1 MRELHFTVPEQF
13 DGARGKFFLRSFC
26 GLSYRTVLELKQVE
40 NGVTADGVLLRTIDR
55 VRAGQQVVIR
65 LPQEKERPQQAVELH
80 VPVLYEDDDVLIFD
94 KPPFMPVHPSAG
106 HADDTLA
113 NAAAAYLRQKGECA
127 TFRPVNRL
135 DRNTSGIVV
144 TAKHAHAA
152 YALGG
157 TVEKAYLAA
166 VQGALTG
173 SGTIDAPLRRM
184 EGHGIRREIGEGGER
199 AVTHWKA
206 LAQGNGHT
214 LLAVRLETGRTH
226 QIRAHFSSLG
236 FPLAGD
242 DMYDGA
248 TELIARHALHCG
260 RAAFPQPVSGEP
272 ISLHSPL
279 PQDFCALLHRCGI
292 DPQAAEDGL
301 REYFTAA
308 QDDGKQAHFSENSAS
323 AKGVCRSEP
332 PTE

>member
-1 MRELHFTVPEQF
+1 MALRGCAASFSRERRRKERSALRELHFTVPEEF

-26 GLSYRTVLELKQVE
+26 GLSYHTVQELKKVE
-40 NGVTADGVLLRTIDR
+40 SGVTADGVLLRTIDR
-55 VRAGQQVVIR
+55 VHTGQRVVIR
-65 LPQEKERPQQAVELH
+65 LPQEAERPQQAVDLH
-80 VPVLYEDDDVLIFD
+80 VPVLYEDGDVLVFD

-106 HADDTLA
+106 HAGDTLA
-113 NAAAAYLRQKGECA
+113 NASAAYLQQKGECA

-152 YALGG
+152 YALTG
-157 TVEKAYLAA
+157 TVQKAYLAV
-166 VQGALTG
+166 VQGCLTG
-173 SGTIDAPLRRM
+173 KGTVDAPLRRM

-199 AVTHWKA
+199 AVTHWRA
-206 LAQGNGHT
+206 LACGKGHT

-242 DMYDGA
+242 DMYDGS

-260 RAAFPQPVSGEP
+260 RAAFPQPVNGEKVF
-272 ISLHSPL
+272 LHSPL
-279 PQDFCALLHRCGI
+279 PQDFCALLLRCGM

-301 REYFTAA
+301 QNYFDT
-308 QDDGKQAHFSENSAS
+308 DE
-323 AKGVCRSEP
+323 
-332 PTE
+332 